1 MPIVNSRGGIV
12 VFTEPGVS
20 YIPPMN
26 AVTRALRAVREAM
39 RLDQVTFAALL
50 NVDLTEVQ
58 AWESGTRD
66 ARSSA
71 LVRCARAL
79 ALTVEEVLA
88 GEIRHASVPSLFLRA
103 TGHEGRLSDV
113 LEFSSDLALFVEV
126 ARALDRLQPVAG
138 AHVPPLPAPPVDA
151 QWGTGE
157 APYGADALAV
167 WLRTQL
173 DITTESIPS
182 MRAIYERLGIG
193 IVWARQEE
201 MSPSLDGASLRAPR
215 PTVLVHLVE
224 GSACWWRT
232 RMTLA
237 HELCHILC
245 DLTDEHRNSALVSP
259 ASTGDAEAAPGSR
272 AAGAR
277 TYRLFKN
284 FAWIEQRAS
293 AFASHF
299 LVPDHALRS
308 VLSGRDPVA
317 EDSVTAVCTAFGVG
331 RITAVSRIKHVFGLS
346 EDLRLHMLRRPHE
359 ERHARWHPD
368 LAPPRCGLR
377 AGVLLDEVASALA
390 QGRIDRVEAHRAL
403 GLALHEAL
411 PEHPELSASLRA
423 PLRSVSDNVRDI
435 ARVALSRAG
444 ASGLRPGE
452 VRRGEAGWCVNIVDT
467 AGRTVREHVISFD
480 LEAERDKL
488 SA

>member
-1 MPIVNSRGGIV
+1 MS
-12 VFTEPGVS
+12 TEHEVS
-20 YIPPMN
+20 YIFLMN
-26 AVTRALRAVREAM
+26 AVTRALRATREAM
-39 RLDQVTFAALL
+39 RLDQENFAALL
-50 NVDLTEVQ
+50 DVDPTEVQ
-58 AWESGTRD
+58 AWEAGTRE

-71 LVRCARAL
+71 LMRCARAL

-88 GEIRHASVPSLFLRA
+88 GEIHHASVPSLFLRA
-103 TGHEGRLSDV
+103 TRHEGRLSDV

-126 ARALDRLQPVAG
+126 ARAIDRLQLAADAP
-138 AHVPPLPAPPVDA
+138 VPPLPVPPVDA
-151 QWGTGE
+151 RWGTGE
-157 APYGADALAV
+157 APYRADELAT

-173 DITTESIPS
+173 GITTASIPS

-201 MSPSLDGASLRAPR
+201 MSPFLDGASLRAPR

-224 GSACWWRT
+224 GPACWWRT

-237 HELCHILC
+237 HELCHVLC
-245 DLTDEHRNSALVSP
+245 DLTDEHRNLALVSP

-277 TYRLFKN
+277 TFRLFKD

-317 EDSVTAVCTAFGVG
+317 EDSVTMVCTDFGVG

-346 EDLRLHMLRRPHE
+346 EDLRLQMLRRPHE
-359 ERHARWHPD
+359 DRHASRHPD
-368 LAPPRCGLR
+368 LAPLHCGLR

-390 QGRIDRVEAHRAL
+390 QGHIDRVEAHRVL

-411 PEHPELSASLRA
+411 PEHPKLSASLRA

-452 VRRGEAGWCVNIVDT
+452 VRRGDAGWCVAIVDA
-467 AGRTVREHVISFD
+467 AGRTVREHVLSFD
-480 LEAERDKL
+480 LDAERAKL